1 MEMRLLKIIAIA
13 LLTGMVGATGVSAR
27 EPASSNAL
35 NLPGNLIFGAGGLSG
50 RFLVFDD
57 WVSTRNYTLNDVI
70 KHSGALWVALAD
82 PGAGDEPGVDA
93 DWEKITDQVAANPG
107 GTPALTLST
116 MTIGMFDYTVSGG
129 GTGATTFVALTDTP
143 SSITA
148 NMCVLGNGAGNA
160 LIFGACGGAGD
171 GDIEGVTAG
180 IGLSGGGT
188 TGTVTLNLDLTSGV
202 GAVTDLQDG
211 DDFVLADDEQQRRHP
226 PRHLLGAEQRGT
238 RRDHGRRSAGEHH
251 AGHRGG
257 RRVRCGEL
265 LQRHPRPG
273 IRPLRYGN
281 QRDPSRLP

>member
-1 MEMRLLKIIAIA
+1 M
-13 LLTGMVGATGVSAR
+13 
-27 EPASSNAL
+27 
-35 NLPGNLIFGAGGLSG
+35 
-50 RFLVFDD
+50 
-57 WVSTRNYTLNDVI
+57 
-70 KHSGALWVALAD
+70 ALAD

-148 NMCVLGNGAGNA
+148 DMCVLGNGAGNA

-211 DDFVLADDEQQRRHP
+211 DDFVLADASNSD
-226 PRHLLGAEQRGT
+226 GT
-238 RRDHGRRSAGEHH
+238 RRATFSVLSSEVRDEIVAADIPSTFATDAEVDGVFDAASFSNVTRDLVFGHYGTGTSA
-251 AGHRGG
+251 
-257 RRVRCGEL
+257 
-265 LQRHPRPG
+265 
-273 IRPLRYGN
+273 IPLDFLN
-281 QRDPSRLP
+281 